1 MSFLFGSRKTPEQ
14 MLRENKRLLD
24 KSIREIDRER
34 TNMERQVS
42 CCLKVNSKMDVLAAF
57 CGPIKTSFS
66 HEFFKCF
73 TVLVM
78 SQQNGPQ
85 KAARTVFWKKS
96 ILLFFCYFRKKSG
109 FVFGVRRKKQFD
121 LKYLFVQNSP
131 FCSALLFSGDQVK
144 K

>member
-42 CCLKVNSKMDVLAAF
+42 CCLKLNSNVDVLASF
-57 CGPIKTSFS
+57 CGHIKTSFS
-66 HEFFKCF
+66 HQFFKCF

-85 KAARTVFWKKS
+85 KADRTVSWTKS
-96 ILLFFCYFRKKSG
+96 VLLF
-109 FVFGVRRKKQFD
+109 
-121 LKYLFVQNSP
+121 L
-131 FCSALLFSGDQVK
+131 
-144 K
+144 